1 MNDFMPINRASVF
14 LIIALVCSSV
24 FFYLADV
31 QAQSVVDEM
40 PMHQLNNGQSGPTLT
55 LRNDLTTTAGGV
67 IVEPLSYQSNGVTLS
82 AVSFSLDLDQ
92 ACLAFD
98 PGDQNRDG
106 LPDAL
111 TFYTP
116 LGFTIMVTVDLL
128 DADSEVDMIIADLF
142 PPFTALPDRAPLL
155 ELQLQAVCQPAPG
168 TTSRGMVAFSA
179 ASPPSFSSL
188 AGTSITGNTVDGWV
202 TIAGPVPTATPLPTA
217 TTVVPA
223 TVTPAITPPGTR
235 LPPATPTLI
244 ATSPATTP
252 TVVPSPAT
260 LLDYF
265 AAMPAANV
273 LRLQWRTV
281 REVQTNGFYLY
292 RKQVAGLARNGD
304 FALISPLLPT
314 QGDQGGTYSFVDTTV
329 LTDAR
334 YLYLLVEEKQNGLRT
349 EFIEFMAIGQLT
361 QEPHRAWLPLVAHHG
376 D

>member
-1 MNDFMPINRASVF
+1 MPINRASVF
-14 LIIALVCSSV
+14 LIIALVCGSV

-31 QAQSVVDEM
+31 QAQSVVDGM
-40 PMHQLNNGQSGPTLT
+40 PMHKLNNSQSGPILT

-128 DADSEVDMIIADLF
+128 DADSEVDIIIADLF
-142 PPFTALPDRAPLL
+142 PPFTALPDRTPLL

-188 AGTSITGNTVDGWV
+188 AGTSITGDTVDGWV
-202 TIAGPVPTATPLPTA
+202 TIAGPVPTATPSPT
-217 TTVVPA
+217 TTVVVPV
-223 TVTPAITPPGTR
+223 TVTPTITPTGTR
-235 LPPATPTLI
+235 LPTATPTLI
-244 ATSPATTP
+244 ATSPAATP
-252 TVVPSPAT
+252 TVVSSPTTVIA
-260 LLDYF
+260 YF
-265 AAMPAANV
+265 AAMPAADA
-273 LRLQWRTV
+273 LRLQWRTEQ
-281 REVQTNGFYLY
+281 EVQTNGFYLY
-292 RKQVAGLARNGD
+292 RKQVAGPGRNGD

-314 QGDQGGTYSFVDTTV
+314 QGDQSGTYSFVDTTV

-361 QEPHRAWLPLVAHHG
+361 QEPHRAWLPLVARHG